1 MTSQRDPLTGQEQAP
16 HQGGARPAQAAT
28 GSSPASGS
36 GDSSRAAG
44 AGADASASA
53 AGQPPADAGRRSRRG
68 LLLGGVAAGAGA
80 AVGLSVGATLPRWR
94 DHGGSGDAGHAG
106 VGPSDS
112 SGAENQGARP
122 DGGHAG
128 TSAANLADGTATIPF
143 HGAHQAGI
151 ATAPAARVLMVALDL
166 TPEMDR
172 EAIIRLLRL
181 LTDDAARLA
190 TGRAPVADPEPE
202 LAERPARL
210 TVTFGFGPGFVERA
224 GIEAPSWLRPLPAFS
239 IDRLEEQFSGGDLFL
254 QISAEESTTVSHAAR
269 MLLKD
274 ARAFTTLRWQQSGFR
289 EPAAPAVPSGSMRN
303 LFGQVDGTSNP
314 RPGTAE
320 FDQTVWIPDGP
331 WAGGTSLVLRRIAMN
346 LDTWDELDAPGR
358 ELAVG
363 RRLRDGAP
371 LTGTHELDEPD
382 FAAVSENGFP
392 VIPEFAHLR
401 AARGEEAGGAPM
413 QSIFRRAYNYED
425 PPREPGQL
433 SDAGLLFASFQADV
447 DTQFVPIQERLD
459 RLDLLNQW
467 TVPVGSAVFAVPPGV
482 RDGEFVGESLL
493 G

>member
-1 MTSQRDPLTGQEQAP
+1 MTSQRDALTGQDPAP
-16 HQGGARPAQAAT
+16 RQGGARSAQTAT
-28 GSSPASGS
+28 GSAPASES
-36 GDSSRAAG
+36 GDSSTAAG
-44 AGADASASA
+44 ADADASASA
-53 AGQPPADAGRRSRRG
+53 ADQPYTDGATRSRRG

-94 DHGGSGDAGHAG
+94 GPGGSGDASRAG

-112 SGAENQGARP
+112 SSTGHEGASPADE
-122 DGGHAG
+122 HADSSAESL
-128 TSAANLADGTATIPF
+128 TSGTATIPF

-166 TPEMDR
+166 KAEVDR

-181 LTDDAARLA
+181 LTDDAARLTA
-190 TGRAPVADPEPE
+190 GRAPVADPEPE

-210 TVTFGFGPGFVERA
+210 TITVGFGPGFVERA
-224 GIEAPSWLRPLPAFS
+224 GIEALSWLHPLPAFS

-274 ARAFTTLRWQQSGFR
+274 ARAFTTLRWQQRGFR

-331 WAGGTSLVLRRIAMN
+331 WAGGTSLVLRRIAMD

-358 ELAVG
+358 EQAVG

-447 DTQFVPIQERLD
+447 DAQFVPIQERLD

-467 TVPVGSAVFAVPPGV
+467 TVPVGSAVFAVPPGA